1 MLNREDWTGKSVLLL
16 QGPIGPYFK
25 RLAKDLRHAGAR
37 RVIKVNFCGGD
48 QLFYSGGIPYTGPL
62 ADVPV
67 FVEELVRTQAL
78 DAVALF
84 GDCRPVHAGVAAICA
99 AVGVRLY
106 VFEEGYFRPSWVTC
120 EQDGVNGHSVIPASA
135 DFFLSLPSQPPEV
148 EYPPRRRTYYAMAGW
163 AMLYYLAS
171 LLLRLRYPHY
181 VHHRDTSVVRES
193 TRWMRGVFRKYLN
206 AWRDRGLQQHLT
218 TQHHENLFL
227 VPLQVHNDAQIV
239 THSNYAVVPQFL
251 EEVLISFARHAP
263 ARRMLV
269 FKHHPM
275 DRAYRDYRNLIADL
289 AAAHGVTDRVYYVH
303 DLHLPTLLDSACGAI
318 VVNSTV
324 GLAAVHQGVP
334 AKVMGRAFYDFEG
347 LTYQGTL
354 ENFWNCDASAV
365 PNPLLYQAFRR
376 WVIANTQINDNFY
389 APISHLGVPP
399 ALPASING
407 YRLP

>member
-1 MLNREDWTGKSVLLL
+1 MLTREDWTGKSVLLL

-25 RLAKDLRHAGAR
+25 RLAIDLRDAGAR

-48 QLFYSGGIPYTGPL
+48 QLFYLGGIPYTGSL
-62 ADVPV
+62 ADVSA
-67 FVEELVRTQAL
+67 FIEELVRAQNL

-99 AVGVRLY
+99 TAEVRLY

-120 EQDGVNGHSVIPASA
+120 EEDGVNGYSIIPASA
-135 DFFLSLPSQPPEV
+135 DFFMSLPAQPPEV
-148 EYPPRRRTYYAMAGW
+148 ECPARRLTYYAMAGW

-171 LLLRLRYPHY
+171 LLLHPRYPRY
-181 VHHRDTSVVRES
+181 VHHRDARVVRES
-193 TRWMRGVFRKYLN
+193 ARWVRGMVRKYLY

-218 TQHHENLFL
+218 TQHHKNLFL
-227 VPLQVHNDAQIV
+227 VSLQVHNDAQIV
-239 THSNYAVVPQFL
+239 THSNYAVVPQFI

-263 ARRMLV
+263 TGRVLV

-275 DRAYRDYRNLIADL
+275 DRAYRDYRKLIADL
-289 AAAHGVTDRVYYVH
+289 ASAHGVTDRVYYVH

-354 ENFWNCDASAV
+354 ENFWSCDASAV

-376 WVIANTQINDNFY
+376 WVITNTQINDNFY
-389 APISHLGVPP
+389 APIPHLSVPLAHP
-399 ALPASING
+399 TSINVH
-407 YRLP
+407 RLP